1 MMGNTIRGF
10 VRSGLAAVVAIATLL
25 TLALSGATASA
36 DATTSRV
43 DISTIASSSTINLYK
58 DEAETEPITTG
69 TPINRGD
76 TVYGSVSILF
86 PAGSLSPENPN
97 LEYDFPNDITV
108 GDLAQQI
115 LYDKQGVKAGT
126 WEIQDNKILVDY
138 DSSYLTSHTSG
149 VTLNFTFNFTVNQSA
164 SDGQDQT
171 TVVFPGGVSV
181 VIPFNP
187 PQVTAEKTSKVNS
200 DGTVDFTV
208 TFSADSEAKNL
219 AFVDSLGS
227 DMTFDVESFK
237 FDGNGIADGVT
248 INNSTSPRTA
258 SATLGTVAKG
268 QHTLTYTATLTD
280 DAKENLLSGTAL
292 SNSTNTIDYTWDKSS
307 KGQAANTPSF
317 SFNGISKSFAGYT
330 DATSTAKWT
339 ITVNSGTYKADMA
352 GMTVTDQLQSAKSL
366 NDDTNP
372 GNSPAQTY
380 TGDFTVTDSQ
390 GNVVARGATDSSASS
405 FAYTFPTDKEYN
417 DSYTITY
424 YTKLTDPNVQRQYN
438 NEATLSKGN
447 TALDSATA
455 QYARTGGFNDVH
467 KAAGKKNAD
476 GSITWTVNVNSG
488 TFRRDFGGV
497 TFTDTLG
504 DGMSYTGSYTVK
516 DTTTGKTI
524 VNDGTLDSTSGSFE
538 YIFAEDAGYD
548 SYSITYS
555 TKLDDPSKLVE
566 YSNVAQVSGGT
577 IGDTPV
583 QYTGKYD
590 NTYKGQ
596 NDTFITKSIVKDD
609 SIDSGKVD
617 WKVTVKPGDII
628 KASHNPVVVDYL
640 TDSWKASGVDYDH
653 DTLVAKDSNGTT
665 VSLGTVTWGRYNS
678 SGTCSSDDVS
688 TNGAPCF
695 SFALTSSI
703 LDALSSGANLVLSYS
718 TTAQNP
724 NVPGKYG
731 NTAVLKQD
739 SATFQAKKAVTVP
752 QNAIDKSGT
761 ASWDDKTKTWG
772 IDYSVDVNK
781 NSGSDSST
789 RVGIDNLHGQD
800 VILTDKLGEDSQGNA
815 QTYVKNS
822 AKYTLTMAGKDAI
835 TASVDPVVSEDGS
848 TLVFTIPTSVMC
860 STNADKASC
869 YVAIHLTYRVQ
880 VPTDPYR
887 STSYGNT
894 ISGTSKDA
902 TFTDGSSTTTVDTRV
917 LHKEGVAISGQ
928 PQVGYTIRVNEHS
941 QTLNASKEIVLTDDL
956 DYRTSLVAS
965 SVKVCRGSSTVDS
978 SSGTV
983 SCAGGTDA
991 DITASS
997 SVTQQ
1002 TGLDSDTN
1010 PIDVLKVTVPDS
1022 TYVSVFY
1029 RVMLNGKTSDTLT
1042 GVTNSA
1048 ELFGIANSGYS
1059 TKNDFTVTKAS
1070 GSTSGKTGSI
1080 SINKIDADDAS
1091 KSLGGA
1097 EFRLYKVDTAAD
1109 NWDTTQSAS
1118 TLVDTRTTGPD
1129 GSVTFDSDG
1138 TKSLLLNTLYYFVES
1153 KAPSGYHLDTT
1164 RNYFVLQDYDSSTAY
1179 RELISQVK
1187 SVTGSYPSSRTYI
1200 TVSDQKLTPTT
1211 FTPTA
1216 TKKLT
1221 GRDLTSN
1228 DKFTFR
1234 LHDGGADGTVL
1245 DTAQNDS
1252 DGNIS
1257 FQPITYDTEGTF
1269 SYTITEDSGKA
1280 GGITYSTTPVEFT
1293 VTTKD
1298 DGTGKLV
1305 ATASY
1310 GDTAPTIT
1318 NTYAASGSFAPSGVK
1333 TLTGRSATS
1342 KDVYGFTVTDDSGDT
1357 VSTGSVDLSKS
1368 SAISFTPIEYSLKDV
1383 GTHRYT
1389 VSEDS
1394 SKLPAGVSAT
1404 TGSLSFTVTVRDKGD
1419 GTLSATAAYP
1429 DGADGLEFTNTY
1441 ATSQEVPLDLR
1452 GTKILSA
1459 DGTDTT
1465 IADFD
1470 KAFSFSISGKD
1481 DSGKAAPL
1489 PVDSTGSTVSMTTN
1503 DALGNIDFGTVTY
1516 TQADLADATQQP
1528 DGSRTKTYRYT
1539 VEESAKQP
1547 SGVTADTTLTRH
1559 FDVTVTDDG
1568 QGHITAQATASAD
1581 DAQAN
1586 AGSTAAS
1593 GESAAGLFTFHNTYV
1608 ITPLSF
1614 RFGDAFTI
1622 TKTLKN
1628 GRLTAGEFHF
1638 ALTDTDTGKVVAKG
1652 TNDADGKVT
1661 FPAVSYE
1668 KSGTHH
1674 YTVTEVI
1681 PSKATKNDAGRYSL
1695 GGITYD
1701 SSSYAVTVALTD
1713 THEGTL
1719 KAVATKVDA
1728 KGTATDGKT
1737 LTFVNTAALPTL
1749 TPLASTG
1756 VGVMMVVTFAFSMGI
1771 TGLVIMSKRRRQ
1783 TSGRHVSRA

>member
-1 MMGNTIRGF
+1 
-10 VRSGLAAVVAIATLL
+10 
-25 TLALSGATASA
+25 
-36 DATTSRV
+36 
-43 DISTIASSSTINLYK
+43 
-58 DEAETEPITTG
+58 
-69 TPINRGD
+69 
-76 TVYGSVSILF
+76 
-86 PAGSLSPENPN
+86 
-97 LEYDFPNDITV
+97 
-108 GDLAQQI
+108 
-115 LYDKQGVKAGT
+115 
-126 WEIQDNKILVDY
+126 
-138 DSSYLTSHTSG
+138 
-149 VTLNFTFNFTVNQSA
+149 
-164 SDGQDQT
+164 
-171 TVVFPGGVSV
+171 
-181 VIPFNP
+181 
-187 PQVTAEKTSKVNS
+187 
-200 DGTVDFTV
+200 
-208 TFSADSEAKNL
+208 
-219 AFVDSLGS
+219 
-227 DMTFDVESFK
+227 
-237 FDGNGIADGVT
+237 
-248 INNSTSPRTA
+248 
-258 SATLGTVAKG
+258 
-268 QHTLTYTATLTD
+268 
-280 DAKENLLSGTAL
+280 
-292 SNSTNTIDYTWDKSS
+292 
-307 KGQAANTPSF
+307 
-317 SFNGISKSFAGYT
+317 
-330 DATSTAKWT
+330 
-339 ITVNSGTYKADMA
+339 
-352 GMTVTDQLQSAKSL
+352 
-366 NDDTNP
+366 
-372 GNSPAQTY
+372 
-380 TGDFTVTDSQ
+380 
-390 GNVVARGATDSSASS
+390 
-405 FAYTFPTDKEYN
+405 
-417 DSYTITY
+417 
-424 YTKLTDPNVQRQYN
+424 
-438 NEATLSKGN
+438 
-447 TALDSATA
+447 
-455 QYARTGGFNDVH
+455 
-467 KAAGKKNAD
+467 
-476 GSITWTVNVNSG
+476 
-488 TFRRDFGGV
+488 
-497 TFTDTLG
+497 
-504 DGMSYTGSYTVK
+504 
-516 DTTTGKTI
+516 
-524 VNDGTLDSTSGSFE
+524 
-538 YIFAEDAGYD
+538 
-548 SYSITYS
+548 
-555 TKLDDPSKLVE
+555 
-566 YSNVAQVSGGT
+566 
-577 IGDTPV
+577 
-583 QYTGKYD
+583 
-590 NTYKGQ
+590 
-596 NDTFITKSIVKDD
+596 
-609 SIDSGKVD
+609 
-617 WKVTVKPGDII
+617 
-628 KASHNPVVVDYL
+628 
-640 TDSWKASGVDYDH
+640 
-653 DTLVAKDSNGTT
+653 
-665 VSLGTVTWGRYNS
+665 
-678 SGTCSSDDVS
+678 
-688 TNGAPCF
+688 
-695 SFALTSSI
+695 
-703 LDALSSGANLVLSYS
+703 
-718 TTAQNP
+718 
-724 NVPGKYG
+724 
-731 NTAVLKQD
+731 
-739 SATFQAKKAVTVP
+739 
-752 QNAIDKSGT
+752 
-761 ASWDDKTKTWG
+761 
-772 IDYSVDVNK
+772 
-781 NSGSDSST
+781 
-789 RVGIDNLHGQD
+789 
-800 VILTDKLGEDSQGNA
+800 
-815 QTYVKNS
+815 
-822 AKYTLTMAGKDAI
+822 MAGKEAI
-835 TASVDPVVSEDGS
+835 TASVDPVVSGDGS

-860 STNADKASC
+860 GTDADKASC
-869 YVAIHLTYRVQ
+869 YVAIHLTYRVK

-917 LHKEGVAISGQ
+917 LHKDGVAISGQ

-965 SVKVCRGSSTVDS
+965 SVKVCRGSLTVDS
-978 SSGTV
+978 SSGTA

-1048 ELFGIANSGYS
+1048 ELSGIANSGYS

-1091 KSLGGA
+1091 KSLEGA
-1097 EFRLYKVDTAAD
+1097 EFKLYRVDTTASD
-1109 NWDTTQSAS
+1109 WNTTQSGS
-1118 TLVDTRTTGPD
+1118 TLVDTRTTDG

-1138 TKSLLLNTLYYFVES
+1138 TRSLLLNTLYYFVES

-1489 PVDSTGSTVSMTTN
+1489 PVDSTGATVSTTTN

-1516 TQADLADATQQP
+1516 TQQDLADVTQAA
-1528 DGSRTKTYRYT
+1528 DGSRTKTYHYT

-1586 AGSTAAS
+1586 AGSTAIS
-1593 GESAAGLFTFHNTYV
+1593 GDVTDDSATTGAETDDAAENTAGLFTFHNTYA

-1614 RFGDAFTI
+1614 RLGDAFAI

-1638 ALTDTDTGKVVAKG
+1638 ALTDTDTGKIVAEG

-1674 YTVTEVI
+1674 YTVTEII
-1681 PSKATKNDAGRYSL
+1681 PSKAAKNDAGRYSL

-1701 SSSYAVTVALTD
+1701 SSSYAVTVTLTD

-1719 KAVATKVDA
+1719 RAVATKVDA
-1728 KGTATDGKT
+1728 KGTATDGKAF
-1737 LTFVNTAALPTL
+1737 TFVNTAALPTL

-1756 VGVMMVVTFAFSMGI
+1756 SAVVALMMIALAGGLMGI
-1771 TGLVIMSKRRRQ
+1771 VTLATRRR
-1783 TSGRHVSRA
+1783 TSHARHGSR